1 MNSGFSPAGKPPD
14 ENAGLSILWRFL
26 KMVERNKGKSIFL
39 GLVLALVAFLVIHLG
54 VLSGSSRAR
63 EEVKS
68 ESQTEE
74 GRSPYEYIK
83 LYTDTLSLVQKNYVE
98 EVGIKK
104 LVYGSI
110 KGMLADLDPHSS
122 FMPPDMFKEMQVE
135 TSGSFGGLGIEI
147 TIRDGILTVVS
158 PIEDTPAF
166 RAGVEAGDKIIK
178 INGELT
184 KDMTLMEAV
193 KKMRGPKG
201 TEITISIMRK
211 GRSSL
216 LDVKIIRD
224 IIKVV
229 SVKSKMLTDNIAYV
243 RLTQFQSR
251 TYADLNRKMKKL
263 KKKHKIGGLVLDLRN
278 NPGGLLQ
285 QAVKVSDYFLK
296 SGLIVYTDGR
306 IKKQNMR
313 YRAYDDG
320 TEGDYPIVVLVN
332 GGSASAS
339 EIVAGALQDHKRAL
353 VMGTP
358 TFGKGSVQTIIP
370 LEDGCAVRLTTAL
383 YYTPSGRSIQAKG
396 IVPDIEVEA
405 GTVVRREKKHSGM
418 FNIKEKDLKGH
429 FEIGQEKG
437 KAPVIEKPA
446 TGEGT
451 PKLSPDKNRDETG
464 KGKKDFATAT
474 GIAKEDEWHNDI
486 QIVRAVELLQGWQIF
501 KQISVQ

>member
-1 MNSGFSPAGKPPD
+1 
-14 ENAGLSILWRFL
+14 
-26 KMVERNKGKSIFL
+26 MVERNKGKSIFL
-39 GLVLALVAFLVIHLG
+39 GLALALVAFLVVHLG
-54 VLSGSSRAR
+54 FLSGSSRAR
-63 EEVKS
+63 EEVKD
-68 ESQTEE
+68 EQQAEE
-74 GRSPYEYIK
+74 TKSPYEYIK

-98 EVGIKK
+98 DVGIKK

-110 KGMLADLDPHSS
+110 KGMLSDLDPHSS

-147 TIRDGILTVVS
+147 TIRDGVLTVVS

-166 RAGVEAGDKIIK
+166 RAGVEAGDRIIK

-229 SVKSKMLTDNIAYV
+229 SVKSKMLTDNIAYI

-251 TYADLNRKMKKL
+251 TYSDLNRKMKEL
-263 KKKHKIGGLVLDLRN
+263 KQKHKVTGLVLDLRN

-396 IVPDIEVEA
+396 IVPDVEVEA
-405 GTVVRREKKHSGM
+405 GTVVRRDKKHSGM
-418 FNIKEKDLKGH
+418 LNIKEKDLKGH
-429 FEIGQEKG
+429 FEVGQ
-437 KAPVIEKPA
+437 
-446 TGEGT
+446 
-451 PKLSPDKNRDETG
+451 ETG
-464 KGKKDFATAT
+464 KTPEHEKSGSET
-474 GIAKEDEWHNDI
+474 GTRKPSPESSDKNGSGSESKAKAEKQEDKWHSDI

-501 KQISVQ
+501 KQISAQ

>member
-1 MNSGFSPAGKPPD
+1 
-14 ENAGLSILWRFL
+14 
-26 KMVERNKGKSIFL
+26 MVERNKGKSIFL
-39 GLVLALVAFLVIHLG
+39 GLLLALAAFLVMHLG
-54 VLSGSSRAR
+54 VLSGDSRAR
-63 EEVKS
+63 EEQQKEAKVEE
-68 ESQTEE
+68 ES
-74 GRSPYEYIK
+74 RSPYEYIK
-83 LYTDTLSLVQKNYVE
+83 LYTDTLSLVKKNYVE
-98 EVGIKK
+98 EVTVKK

-110 KGMLADLDPHSS
+110 KGMLSDLDPHSS

-147 TIRDGILTVVS
+147 TIRDGVLTVVS

-166 RAGVEAGDKIIK
+166 RAGVKAGDRIIK

-201 TEITISIMRK
+201 TEITISIMRQ
-211 GRSSL
+211 GLSSL
-216 LDVKIIRD
+216 LDIKIIRD

-229 SVKSKMLTDNIAYV
+229 SVKSKMLTDNIAYI

-251 TYADLNRKMKKL
+251 TYSDLNRRMKEL
-263 KKKHKIGGLVLDLRN
+263 KKKREIKGLVLDLRN

-306 IKKQNMR
+306 IKKQNTS
-313 YRAYDDG
+313 YKAYDDG
-320 TEGDYPIVVLVN
+320 TEGNYPIVILVN

-370 LEDGCAVRLTTAL
+370 LEDGSAVRLTTAL

-396 IVPDIEVEA
+396 IEPDVVVEA
-405 GTVVRREKKHSGM
+405 GTVVEHKDRMGVMH
-418 FNIKEKDLKGH
+418 NLKEKDLKGH
-429 FEIGQEKG
+429 FEVDSK
-437 KAPVIEKPA
+437 
-446 TGEGT
+446 
-451 PKLSPDKNRDETG
+451 TG
-464 KGKKDFATAT
+464 KEIKPKIPAPADQDGVKNPVDKDSESAE
-474 GIAKEDEWHNDI
+474 KVKPEDKWHNDI
-486 QIVRAVELLQGWQIF
+486 QIVRAVELLKGWQVF
-501 KQISVQ
+501 KQMSAAQ

>member
-1 MNSGFSPAGKPPD
+1 MDNFSNSSRPPEAD
-14 ENAGLSILWRFL
+14 GLRSNFWRFL

-39 GLVLALVAFLVIHLG
+39 GLLLALAAFLIVHLG
-54 VLSGSSRAR
+54 VLSGDSRAR
-63 EEVKS
+63 EEQQETKV
-68 ESQTEE
+68 EE
-74 GRSPYEYIK
+74 DTRSPYEYIK
-83 LYTDTLSLVQKNYVE
+83 LYTDTLSLVKKNYVE
-98 EVGIKK
+98 EVGVKK

-110 KGMLADLDPHSS
+110 KGMLSDLDPHSS

-147 TIRDGILTVVS
+147 TIRDGVLTVVS
-158 PIEDTPAF
+158 PIEDTPAY
-166 RAGVEAGDKIIK
+166 RAGVKAGDRIIK

-201 TEITISIMRK
+201 TKITISIMRK
-211 GRSSL
+211 GLTSL
-216 LDVKIIRD
+216 LDVDIIRD

-229 SVKSKMLTDNIAYV
+229 SVKSRMLTDSIAYV

-251 TYADLNRKMKKL
+251 TYTDLNRRMKEL
-263 KKKHKIGGLVLDLRN
+263 KKKHEIKGLVLDLRN

-306 IKKQNMR
+306 IKKQNKS
-313 YRAYDDG
+313 YKAYDDG
-320 TEGDYPIVVLVN
+320 TEGDYPIVILVN

-370 LEDGCAVRLTTAL
+370 LEDGSAVRLTTAL

-396 IVPDIEVEA
+396 IEPDVVVEA
-405 GTVVRREKKHSGM
+405 GTVVQRQDGM
-418 FNIKEKDLKGH
+418 GVMHNLKEKDLKGH
-429 FEIGQEKG
+429 FEID
-437 KAPVIEKPA
+437 
-446 TGEGT
+446 
-451 PKLSPDKNRDETG
+451 PKTG
-464 KGKKDFATAT
+464 KEIRKETPAADG
-474 GIAKEDEWHNDI
+474 KEDGVKDSEKEESQEIKPEDKWHDDI
-486 QIVRAVELLQGWQIF
+486 QIVRAVELLKGWQVF
-501 KQISVQ
+501 KQMSAAQ

>member
-1 MNSGFSPAGKPPD
+1 
-14 ENAGLSILWRFL
+14 
-26 KMVERNKGKSIFL
+26 MVERNKGKSILL
-39 GLVLALVAFLVIHLG
+39 GLFLALAAFLVMHLG
-54 VLSGSSRAR
+54 VLSGDSRAR
-63 EEVKS
+63 EEQQKEAKVEE
-68 ESQTEE
+68 ES
-74 GRSPYEYIK
+74 RSPYEYIK

-98 EVGIKK
+98 KVSVKK

-110 KGMLADLDPHSS
+110 KGMLSDLDPHSS

-147 TIRDGILTVVS
+147 TIRDGVLTVVS

-166 RAGVEAGDKIIK
+166 RAGIKAGDRIIK

-201 TEITISIMRK
+201 TKITISIMRK
-211 GRSSL
+211 GLSSL

-229 SVKSKMLTDNIAYV
+229 SVKSRMLTDNIAYI

-251 TYADLNRKMKKL
+251 TYADLNRRMKEL
-263 KKKHKIGGLVLDLRN
+263 KEKHQIKGLVLDLRN

-306 IKKQNMR
+306 INKQNMS
-313 YRAYDDG
+313 YKAYDDG
-320 TEGDYPIVVLVN
+320 TEGDYPIVILVN

-353 VMGTP
+353 VMGTQ

-370 LEDGCAVRLTTAL
+370 LEDGSAVRLTTAL

-396 IVPDIEVEA
+396 IEPDIVVEA
-405 GTVVRREKKHSGM
+405 GTVVQRDNDRGIMH
-418 FNIKEKDLKGH
+418 NLKEKDLKGH
-429 FEIGQEKG
+429 FEINAKTGKELQAPAAGEEKDG
-437 KAPVIEKPA
+437 KAGKAE
-446 TGEGT
+446 
-451 PKLSPDKNRDETG
+451 PDKEQPEVDSQDQWR
-464 KGKKDFATAT
+464 
-474 GIAKEDEWHNDI
+474 NDI
-486 QIVRAVELLQGWQIF
+486 QMVRAVELLKGWQVF
-501 KQISVQ
+501 KQMSAAQ

>member
-1 MNSGFSPAGKPPD
+1 
-14 ENAGLSILWRFL
+14 
-26 KMVERNKGKSIFL
+26 MVERNKGKSIIL
-39 GLVLALVAFLVIHLG
+39 GVVFAAAAFLVVYFG
-54 VLSGSSRAR
+54 FMPGSSRAK
-63 EEVKS
+63 EAAQSVDAK
-68 ESQTEE
+68 
-74 GRSPYEYIK
+74 SPYEYIK

-98 EVGIKK
+98 DVEIKK

-135 TSGSFGGLGIEI
+135 TTGSFGGLGIEI
-147 TIRDGILTVVS
+147 TIRDGVLTVVS

-166 RAGVEAGDKIIK
+166 RAGIEAGDRIIK
-178 INGELT
+178 IDGEMS

-201 TEITISIMRK
+201 EEITISIMRK
-211 GRSSL
+211 GLGAL
-216 LDVKIIRD
+216 LDVTIIRD

-229 SVKSKMLTDNIAYV
+229 SVKSKMLTDEIAYV

-251 TYADLNRKMKKL
+251 TYADLNRKMKEL
-263 KKKHKIGGLVLDLRN
+263 KKVHPISGLVLDLRN

-306 IKKQNMR
+306 ISRQNMR
-313 YRAYDDG
+313 YQAYDDG
-320 TEGDYPIVVLVN
+320 TEGDYPIVVLLN

-358 TFGKGSVQTIIP
+358 SFGKGSVQTIIP
-370 LEDGCAVRLTTAL
+370 LEDGSAVRLTTSL

-396 IVPDIEVEA
+396 IEPDVLVEA
-405 GTVVRREKKHSGM
+405 GTVVRHNQKKGFMSH
-418 FNIKEKDLKGH
+418 IKEKDLKGH
-429 FEIGQEKG
+429 FENGNGQKDDPDAGAKPKAQSLEG
-437 KAPVIEKPA
+437 KDQTPA
-446 TGEGT
+446 
-451 PKLSPDKNRDETG
+451 DKASDKSVE
-464 KGKKDFATAT
+464 KKD
-474 GIAKEDEWHNDI
+474 EWRDDN
-486 QIVRAVELLQGWQIF
+486 QILRAVELLQGWQIF
-501 KQISVQ
+501 KQLGAQ